1 MCLEGSFVI
10 HHLQPHGEFFSSK
23 LPFYGLMQEVG
34 LKEIHFSK
42 FDPALGFCMS
52 LWFRPCYFYA
62 FVLVKVEN
70 WLCVFWKKLI
80 IMLLDSDPSLEGTIQ
95 PLETGNYFF
104 ALGFY

>member
-1 MCLEGSFVI
+1 
-10 HHLQPHGEFFSSK
+10 
-23 LPFYGLMQEVG
+23 
-34 LKEIHFSK
+34 
-42 FDPALGFCMS
+42 MS

-95 PLETGNYFF
+95 PLETGNYFLPWVF
-104 ALGFY
+104 TSACSGAMQVAELYKRD